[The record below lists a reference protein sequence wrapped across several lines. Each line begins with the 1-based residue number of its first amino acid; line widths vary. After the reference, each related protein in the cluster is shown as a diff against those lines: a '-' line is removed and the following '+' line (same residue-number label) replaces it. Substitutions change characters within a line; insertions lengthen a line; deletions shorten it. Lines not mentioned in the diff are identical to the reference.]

1 MNLRAASLGTILL
14 GAALTSLAQPPAK
27 SADVTYAKDIA
38 PILNSQCIACHH
50 AGGPAPF
57 ALTTY
62 AEVRSHARQIADVT
76 RTHYMP
82 PWLPDTKVSHFIDQL
97 ELSDAQIK
105 TIQRWTASGAP
116 AGDLA
121 SLPKPREFPDG
132 WQLGKPDLVLT
143 SPKPWTMPA
152 SSVDLYRNFV
162 FPVPIDKVKYVR
174 AVEIRPGNTRVVHH
188 ANVLIDRKQSLRK
201 RDGEDGEP
209 GFPGMDV
216 ALESDAFEPDSH
228 FIYWKP
234 GAVVWS
240 EPEGLS
246 WELDP
251 GTDLI
256 LNMHMQA
263 TGKAEVV
270 QPSLGI
276 YFTDSPPTLHPML
289 LQLDADEQLDIPA
302 GASNFPVHDE
312 FTLPIDVDVIAIYP
326 HAHYLGHQMDV
337 YATLPGGTKRWLV
350 KIPQWDQ
357 SWQGIYRYKDAI
369 HLPRGTVIS
378 MKFTYDNSAANVR
391 NPSNPPHR
399 VTAGNSSTDEMAH
412 VWLQVLPVPPQVGG
426 EDARLILQEAV
437 MQHTLEKRPKDFS
450 AHFNLGALYLGQD
463 KSAEA
468 EQQFKLALAVHTQD
482 PATLNS
488 LAAALQAQG
497 HSSEAVELYRQ
508 AIAADPTYVDAH
520 FNLAMA
526 LVNSGDFAGAVTE
539 LQRVLE
545 LHPYDAGAEA
555 NLGAAY
561 AQLSDWKNAESHLRR
576 AIALDPQN
584 KTAQDNLAIVLENLP
599 AH

>member
-1 MNLRAASLGTILL
+1 
-14 GAALTSLAQPPAK
+14 
-27 SADVTYAKDIA
+27 
-38 PILNSQCIACHH
+38 
-50 AGGPAPF
+50 
-57 ALTTY
+57 
-62 AEVRSHARQIADVT
+62 
-76 RTHYMP
+76 
-82 PWLPDTKVSHFIDQL
+82 
-97 ELSDAQIK
+97 
-105 TIQRWTASGAP
+105 
-116 AGDLA
+116 
-121 SLPKPREFPDG
+121 
-132 WQLGKPDLVLT
+132 
-143 SPKPWTMPA
+143 
-152 SSVDLYRNFV
+152 
-162 FPVPIDKVKYVR
+162 
-174 AVEIRPGNTRVVHH
+174 
-188 ANVLIDRKQSLRK
+188 
-201 RDGEDGEP
+201 
-209 GFPGMDV
+209 
-216 ALESDAFEPDSH
+216 
-228 FIYWKP
+228 
-234 GAVVWS
+234 
-240 EPEGLS
+240 
-246 WELDP
+246 
-251 GTDLI
+251 
-256 LNMHMQA
+256 
-263 TGKAEVV
+263 
-270 QPSLGI
+270 
-276 YFTDSPPTLHPML
+276 
-289 LQLDADEQLDIPA
+289 
-302 GASNFPVHDE
+302 
-312 FTLPIDVDVIAIYP
+312 
-326 HAHYLGHQMDV
+326 
-337 YATLPGGTKRWLV
+337 LPGGTKRWLV